1 MFRFYHTFD
10 LNSEIEKELLRAS
23 HLAQILIDEIDLF
36 MLSKTLFKAID
47 NGVFIEIVIVSESNN
62 KSMKLVNLCKRLIDQ
77 EVSIYWKLDEKLF
90 TKKDFFA
97 IFDKQYLISSRP
109 KQCI

>member
-62 KSMKLVNLCKRLIDQ
+62 KSMKLVNLCKRLIDKFQ
-77 EVSIYWKLDEKLF
+77 LWKLDEKLLL
-90 TKKDFFA
+90 KDFFA
-97 IFDKQYLISSRP
+97 IFDKQYDI
-109 KQCI
+109 

>member
-1 MFRFYHTFD
+1 
-10 LNSEIEKELLRAS
+10 
-23 HLAQILIDEIDLF
+23 

-90 TKKDFFA
+90 AKIFA

-109 KQCI
+109 KQAYEIQKIFCAQKMTYSMVWYKILKKSIFYRILKLSSAL